1 MRKKPPARSLKQR
14 KPRKVKKN
22 TSDGGGGDASQ
33 SASGTSKNFANKSS
47 KKRTTREKSA
57 HVKTAK
63 GRKTSS
69 TKWLKR
75 QLNDPYV
82 AKAQMEGYRGRAAY
96 KLLEIDEKLKLLEPD
111 MLVVD
116 LGCAP
121 GGWCQVA
128 ANRGCKVVGLDLL
141 EVDPLPDVAMLQMD
155 FNDDDAPDKLIEA
168 MAGQK
173 ADLVLSDM
181 APNTIGHKNTDHL
194 RIMHLV
200 ELAYYFA
207 KDVLKPDGAFLAK
220 TRQGGTSN
228 DVLAMMKK
236 DFKTVKH
243 IKPPSSR
250 KDSSE
255 NFVIAQGFR
264 G

>member
-1 MRKKPPARSLKQR
+1 MTKKPPKKPSGKVAGRQAAKKKQR
-14 KPRKVKKN
+14 
-22 TSDGGGGDASQ
+22 
-33 SASGTSKNFANKSS
+33 
-47 KKRTTREKSA
+47 RTTREKSA

-82 AKAQMEGYRGRAAY
+82 ARAQMDGYRGRAAY
-96 KLLEIDEKLKLLEPD
+96 KLLEMDEKLKLLEPG
-111 MLVVD
+111 MMVVD
-116 LGCAP
+116 LGSAP

-128 ANRGCKVVGLDLL
+128 AKKGCQVIGLDLL
-141 EVDPLPDVAMLQMD
+141 EVDPLPDVTMLEMD
-155 FNDDDAPDKLIEA
+155 FMDDNAPDELIAA
-168 MAGQK
+168 MKGQK
-173 ADLVLSDM
+173 ADVVLSDM

-228 DVLAMMKK
+228 DTLNLLKK

-250 KDSSE
+250 ADSSE
-255 NFVIAQGFR
+255 TFVIAQGFR

>member
-1 MRKKPPARSLKQR
+1 MTKKPPK
-14 KPRKVKKN
+14 KPEVKPK
-22 TSDGGGGDASQ
+22 G
-33 SASGTSKNFANKSS
+33 NFTTQVS
-47 KKRTTREKSA
+47 KKRTTREKSE

-82 AKAQMEGYRGRAAY
+82 AKAQMDGYRGRAAY
-96 KLLEIDEKLKLLEPD
+96 KLLEIDEKLNLLEAG
-111 MLVVD
+111 MMVVD
-116 LGCAP
+116 LGAAP

-128 ANRGCKVVGLDLL
+128 ANKKCNVVGLDIL
-141 EVDPLPDVAMLQMD
+141 EMDPISDVTLLQMD
-155 FNDDDAPDKLIEA
+155 FMDDDAPDKLIEA
-168 MAGQK
+168 MNGQK
-173 ADLVLSDM
+173 ADIVMSDI

-194 RIMHLV
+194 RIMALV
-200 ELAYYFA
+200 ELAYDFA

-228 DVLAMMKK
+228 DILQVLKR

-255 NFVIAQGFR
+255 TFVIAQGFR
-264 G
+264 GQS